1 MIFNSNM
8 RNIMS
13 KDSRI
18 EMFIESHIAEKNIQ
32 LNTVLAYKR
41 DLLQFQGFMKNTA
54 IWKAK
59 MQDIEQFLLILSKNR
74 ASKATLRRKL
84 SAIKQYLSFA
94 KSENWIELNPALKI
108 TGPKK
113 ELTLPKVLSE
123 PDVEKLILASYSY
136 GKNKFEI
143 SKSAAMLELLY
154 CTGMRV
160 TELVS
165 LLAKPFSVNPQF
177 ILIKGKGNKERIVP
191 ISGQAKKAVK
201 DWLLQKEKSSKTK
214 KSKFLFPANSNSGH
228 ISREVFFR
236 MLKKIA
242 AHADLDANQISPH
255 SIRHAFATHLLNNGA
270 DLRVIQSILGHSD
283 LSTTEIYTHL
293 AGSELKK
300 LIELK
305 HPLSKHKRGML

>member
-8 RNIMS
+8 EKIKLKEN
-13 KDSRI
+13 RI
-18 EMFIESHIAEKNIQ
+18 DMFIESHMAEKNIQ
-32 LNTVLAYKR
+32 INTVLAYKR
-41 DLLQFQGFMKNTA
+41 DLLQFQNFMKNTA
-54 IWKAK
+54 IWNAK
-59 MQDIEQFLLILSKNR
+59 IKDIEQFLLILSKNG

-94 KSENWIELNPALKI
+94 RSENWIEINPALKI
-108 TGPKK
+108 AGPKK

-123 PDVEKLILASYSY
+123 PDIEKLILASHSY
-136 GKNKFEI
+136 GKNKYEI
-143 SKSAAMLELLY
+143 AKNAAMLELLY

-165 LLAKPFSVNPQF
+165 LLAKPFSINPQF

-191 ISGQAKKAVK
+191 ISRQAKKAVK
-201 DWLLQKEKSSKTK
+201 DWLMQKEKLSKTK

-228 ISREVFFR
+228 MSREVFFR
-236 MLKKIA
+236 ILKKIA
-242 AHADLDANQISPH
+242 IHAELDANQISPH

-305 HPLSKHKRGML
+305 HPLSKHKRDIQ

>member
-1 MIFNSNM
+1 M
-8 RNIMS
+8 R
-13 KDSRI
+13 R
-18 EMFIESHIAEKNIQ
+18 E
-32 LNTVLAYKR
+32 
-41 DLLQFQGFMKNTA
+41 
-54 IWKAK
+54 
-59 MQDIEQFLLILSKNR
+59 LS
-74 ASKATLRRKL
+74 S
-84 SAIKQYLSFA
+84 IKQYLSFA
-94 KSENWIELNPALKI
+94 KSENWIEVNSALKI

-123 PDVEKLILASYSY
+123 SDVEKLILASYSY

-143 SKSAAMLELLY
+143 SKNAAMLELLY

-191 ISGQAKKAVK
+191 ISDQAKKAVK
-201 DWLLQKEKSSKTK
+201 NWLLQKEKLSKTK

-228 ISREVFFR
+228 MSREVFFR

-242 AHADLDANQISPH
+242 AHADLDASQISPH

-305 HPLSKHKRGML
+305 HPLSKHKRDMQ

>member
-18 EMFIESHIAEKNIQ
+18 DMFIESHMAEKNIQ

-54 IWKAK
+54 IWNAK
-59 MQDIEQFLLILSKNR
+59 MQDIEKFLLILSKNR

-94 KSENWIELNPALKI
+94 KSENWIEVNPALKI

-123 PDVEKLILASYSY
+123 SDVEKLILASYSY

-143 SKSAAMLELLY
+143 SKNAAMLELLY

-191 ISGQAKKAVK
+191 ISDQAKKSGQELA
-201 DWLLQKEKSSKTK
+201 STK
-214 KSKFLFPANSNSGH
+214 GEIIKN
-228 ISREVFFR
+228 
-236 MLKKIA
+236 KKIQVPFPS
-242 AHADLDANQISPH
+242 QI
-255 SIRHAFATHLLNNGA
+255 
-270 DLRVIQSILGHSD
+270 
-283 LSTTEIYTHL
+283 
-293 AGSELKK
+293 
-300 LIELK
+300 
-305 HPLSKHKRGML
+305 